1 MSATIL
7 VTGATGNVG
16 RETVQALSRAGNI
29 VRAASRTVKPTA
41 TGENIRA
48 FLLDY
53 TDSGTYAAPLKGV
66 AGLFLV
72 APPLDAQ
79 APSKLLPFIKA
90 VKASGVRHVVFVS
103 ALGVNLNEQAPL
115 RILEHAVMDSGI
127 GYTILRAN
135 FFMENFSTGFIAPT
149 IRHQRGISLAAGE
162 GKTSFISTKDIAA
175 VAAKVFATGPQA
187 KEYNLTGPEAL
198 DHAQVATILSRTI
211 GREIRYHALSEDAM
225 LQGAR
230 DQGLPEDV
238 VQYLGALYAV
248 VRAGYM
254 ATVTN
259 DVESVTGTKPIHF
272 EAFARSN
279 SSFWK

>member
-16 RETVQALSRAGNI
+16 RDTVQALSRAGNI
-29 VRAASRTVKPTA
+29 VRAASRTVKPA
-41 TGENIRA
+41 SIGENIQA
-48 FLLDY
+48 FRMDY
-53 TDSGTYAAPLKGV
+53 TEPGTYVAALKETT
-66 AGLFLV
+66 GLFLV

-79 APSKLLPFIKA
+79 APAKLLPFIKA
-90 VKASGVRHVVFVS
+90 AKASGVRHVVFVS

-115 RILEHAVMDSGI
+115 RVLEHAVMDSGI

-149 IRHQRGISLAAGE
+149 IRHQRGIFLAAGE

-175 VAAKVFATGPQA
+175 VAAKVFAAGPQG

-198 DHAQVATILSRTI
+198 DHTQVATILSRTI
-211 GREIRYHALSEDAM
+211 GQEVRYHALSEDAM

-259 DVESVTGTKPIHF
+259 DVESVTGAKPIHF
-272 EAFARSN
+272 EAFARSS

>member
-1 MSATIL
+1 MNAAIL

-16 RETVQALSRAGNI
+16 RDTVQALSRAGDI
-29 VRAASRTVKPTA
+29 VRAASRSVKPAPTS
-41 TGENIRA
+41 ENIQA
-48 FLLDY
+48 FRLDY
-53 TDSGTYAAPLKGV
+53 TEPGTYAAALKET

-79 APSKLLPFIKA
+79 APAKLLPFIKA
-90 VKASGVRHVVFVS
+90 ARTSGVRHVVFVS
-103 ALGVNLNEQAPL
+103 ALGVDLNEQAPL
-115 RILEHAVMDSGI
+115 RVLEHAVMDSGI

-149 IRHQRGISLAAGE
+149 IRRQRGIFLAAGD
-162 GKTSFISTKDIAA
+162 GKTSFVSTKDIAA
-175 VAAKVFATGPQA
+175 VAAKVFAAGPQGR
-187 KEYNLTGPEAL
+187 EYNLTGPEAL
-198 DHAQVATILSRTI
+198 DHSQVATILSRTI
-211 GREIRYHALSEDAM
+211 GREVRYHALSEDAM

-238 VQYLGALYAV
+238 VQYLGSLYAV

-259 DVESVTGTKPIHF
+259 DVESVTGAKPVHF
-272 EAFARSN
+272 EAFARSS